1 MTVHQQAY
9 EVGAF
14 AQYLRDLVARLDPGR
29 GWYGV
34 FARRDPAGMRSCLDG
49 VEIPPWDVV
58 ESLLA
63 DLAGLHG
70 ARFAEQVSVRA
81 AALYS
86 ASAAAHDRRPGGR
99 QELVHRLE
107 LMVREQH
114 RAAERLRGTG
124 PGAPDPGGPDA
135 LAWARD
141 DHERATARCT
151 ELRKRLAAVAAPE
164 GWFRA
169 EDEDGERPRSGADG
183 TAGSAGAGRVA
194 GAAGIAGAVA
204 SGSAG
209 GAGAGRVPRPR
220 VEAGGAMAG
229 HPYGRGPGTEGE
241 PARAD
246 DPDREGPAEAC
257 APKAPGDWA
266 PEASEAPARLAAG
279 SYAGAEPSGTTAE
292 LSRASGL
299 RGATGPS
306 WAAESHGVAGSFGG
320 AGGFGPSGTAE
331 PHGPVESQGFAGPH
345 GSAESQGFAG
355 PHGPADPQGFAGPR
369 GPAELHRPAEPH
381 GTAEPHRTAEPH
393 GTAEPH
399 EAAEPPRYPG
409 ASAPAGR
416 RKKPRGARFAGLDVD
431 DEEAAAYAPSPLPGT
446 PEPEHSG
453 VPAPRG
459 ARFGGAAA
467 EAEDHGGRGRGRAG
481 RGRGAGGAP
490 DPVAPD
496 PAAGQAVA
504 GAVAQLLRLRAEGR
518 GGEAHVVLCEVAAWP
533 APRLPLL
540 ALALH
545 RAGLAADW
553 TTLLWEVSS
562 LPPPGSPPRRARWPP
577 PDGRRTAGCSC
588 AKGSPGPPP
597 KWPTRR
603 SPWTVRAVRT
613 RHGTC
618 SAPSSAYTL
627 RRRPPSWPGQPEPG
641 CSRCCWRRPARCRGK
656 RSGTWSTRCGWRA
669 CRGSEAP

>member
-63 DLAGLHG
+63 DLAALHG

-124 PGAPDPGGPDA
+124 PGAPAPAEPDA

-141 DHERATARCT
+141 DHDRATARCT

-169 EDEDGERPRSGADG
+169 EDGEGPRAGADG
-183 TAGSAGAGRVA
+183 TAGSAGVDGTA
-194 GAAGIAGAVA
+194 GAAGIAGAAV

-209 GAGAGRVPRPR
+209 PAGAGRAPRPR
-220 VEAGGAMAG
+220 AEAGDAMAG
-229 HPYGRGPGTEGE
+229 HPHGRGSGTEDE

-246 DPDREGPAEAC
+246 GPAREGPAEAF
-257 APKAPGDWA
+257 APETPGGWG
-266 PEASEAPARLAAG
+266 PEASGAQARLAAG
-279 SYAGAEPSGTTAE
+279 SYAGTEPSGTAE

-299 RGATGPS
+299 RGATERS
-306 WAAESHGVAGSFGG
+306 WAAESHEVAGPFGVAG
-320 AGGFGPSGTAE
+320 GFEPSGTAE
-331 PHGPVESQGFAGPH
+331 PH
-345 GSAESQGFAG
+345 
-355 PHGPADPQGFAGPR
+355 
-369 GPAELHRPAEPH
+369 RPAEPH
-381 GTAEPHRTAEPH
+381 
-393 GTAEPH
+393 
-399 EAAEPPRYPG
+399 EAPEPPRYLE
-409 ASAPAGR
+409 APTPAPR

-431 DEEAAAYAPSPLPGT
+431 DEEAAGYAPSPLPGP
-446 PEPEHSG
+446 PEPDRSG
-453 VPAPRG
+453 APAPRG
-459 ARFGGAAA
+459 ARFGGAA

-481 RGRGAGGAP
+481 RGRGADGP
-490 DPVAPD
+490 TDPVVPD

-518 GGEAHVVLCEVAAWP
+518 SGEAHVVLCEVAAWP
-533 APRLPLL
+533 APRLPVL

-553 TTLLWEVSS
+553 TTLLWEASS
-562 LPPPGSPPRRARWPP
+562 LPP
-577 PDGRRTAGCSC
+577 DGFAAAAGALAAAGRETDC
-588 AKGSPGPPP
+588 GLL
-597 KWPTRR
+597 
-603 SPWTVRAVRT
+603 
-613 RHGTC
+613 
-618 SAPSSAYTL
+618 L
-627 RRRPPSWPGQPEPG
+627 RQGVA
-641 CSRCCWRRPARCRGK
+641 RPAAEVADAALALDGAGRQDQARDLLGAFV
-656 RSGTWSTRCGWRA
+656 RVHTPQEAAELARAAGTRLLPLLLAAAREVSG
-669 CRGSEAP
+669 EAEWDLVHALRVAGVPGV

>member
-63 DLAGLHG
+63 DLAALHG

-124 PGAPDPGGPDA
+124 PGAPDPAEPDA

-141 DHERATARCT
+141 DHDRATARCT

-169 EDEDGERPRSGADG
+169 EDGEGPRAGAGG
-183 TAGSAGAGRVA
+183 TAGSAEAAGIAGAAVSGSAGAGRVPQ
-194 GAAGIAGAVA
+194 
-204 SGSAG
+204 
-209 GAGAGRVPRPR
+209 PRA
-220 VEAGGAMAG
+220 EAEDAMAG
-229 HPYGRGPGTEGE
+229 RPHSRGSETEGE

-246 DPDREGPAEAC
+246 DP
-257 APKAPGDWA
+257 
-266 PEASEAPARLAAG
+266 ARD
-279 SYAGAEPSGTTAE
+279 SPAEPSGDPD
-292 LSRASGL
+292 AS
-299 RGATGPS
+299 
-306 WAAESHGVAGSFGG
+306 
-320 AGGFGPSGTAE
+320 
-331 PHGPVESQGFAGPH
+331 
-345 GSAESQGFAG
+345 
-355 PHGPADPQGFAGPR
+355 
-369 GPAELHRPAEPH
+369 
-381 GTAEPHRTAEPH
+381 
-393 GTAEPH
+393 
-399 EAAEPPRYPG
+399 
-409 ASAPAGR
+409 ASAPR

-431 DEEAAAYAPSPLPGT
+431 DEQAAAYAPSPLPGP
-446 PEPEHSG
+446 PEPGRSG
-453 VPAPRG
+453 APAPRG

-467 EAEDHGGRGRGRAG
+467 DAEDQGGRGRGRAG
-481 RGRGAGGAP
+481 RGRGADGAA
-490 DPVAPD
+490 DPAVPD

-518 GGEAHVVLCEVAAWP
+518 SGEAHVVLCEVAAWP
-533 APRLPLL
+533 APRLPVL

-553 TTLLWEVSS
+553 TTLLWEASS
-562 LPPPGSPPRRARWPP
+562 LPPTGFAAAAGALAAA
-577 PDGRRTAGCSC
+577 GRETDCGLL
-588 AKGSPGPPP
+588 
-597 KWPTRR
+597 
-603 SPWTVRAVRT
+603 
-613 RHGTC
+613 
-618 SAPSSAYTL
+618 L
-627 RRRPPSWPGQPEPG
+627 RQGVA
-641 CSRCCWRRPARCRGK
+641 RPAAEVADAALALDGAGRQDQARDLLGAFV
-656 RSGTWSTRCGWRA
+656 RVHTPQEAAELARAAGTRLLPLLLAGAREVSG
-669 CRGSEAP
+669 EAEWDLVHALRVAGVPGV